1 MKIFLSTII
10 YHFFERKKYTIKM
23 PDILK
28 KTDDQKHTFLSFCF
42 VIIYVKMTRVC
53 GVQKKRKKKQLNSLT
68 SFFFKHFSLSVKVE
82 SLGQNTGFH

>member
-10 YHFFERKKYTIKM
+10 YHFLREKKYTIKM

-53 GVQKKRKKKQLNSLT
+53 GVQKREKKN
-68 SFFFKHFSLSVKVE
+68 
-82 SLGQNTGFH
+82 N